1 MDIDDQDNNMEESF
15 SKKGILERVNR
26 KLMKNS
32 RNSKR
37 EEQRKNSN
45 ILENNFLWST
55 FSNIFFSIDNLFHRA
70 ESSHKLFFNSLFK

>member
-45 ILENNFLWST
+45 ILENNFL
-55 FSNIFFSIDNLFHRA
+55 
-70 ESSHKLFFNSLFK
+70 

>member
-1 MDIDDQDNNMEESF
+1 MSRLHEHLMDIDDQDNNMEESF

-45 ILENNFLWST
+45 ILENNFL
-55 FSNIFFSIDNLFHRA
+55 
-70 ESSHKLFFNSLFK
+70 